1 MIKDIAFTAYPAK
14 DVKAL
19 REWYVST
26 LGLKFGNPFEQEGV
40 VMYDEAQI
48 GSGWFSLMSN
58 EWMEVAAGSASGIAF
73 EVDDIDATKND
84 LVAKGVTVPDV
95 YDTPVCR
102 VVSIKDAEGN
112 KVTFHQSTL
121 H

>member
-1 MIKDIAFTAYPAK
+1 MIKEIAFTAYPAK
-14 DVKAL
+14 DVEAL
-19 REWYVST
+19 RAWYAST
-26 LGLKFGNPFEQEGV
+26 LGLTFGNPFEQEGV
-40 VMYDEAQI
+40 LMYDEAQV
-48 GSGWFSLMSN
+48 GNGWFALMSN

-84 LVAKGVTVPDV
+84 LTAKGVVVPDV
-95 YDTPVCR
+95 YDTPICR